1 MSSLNVGQVNAT
13 TVNATNTLNV
23 TNGIVLPSY
32 TTATRPASP
41 SAGQMIYNTT
51 TVDVE
56 VWTGSAWKP
65 FLGQGLRNW
74 TDATRPSSPQVG
86 DIGYNT
92 EQEIVEVY
100 DGKSVGITVGVE
112 DIVVVKG
119 SDVEV
124 VVVDEEEVVVVDEDE
139 VVVGICVIKLKL

>member
-74 TDATRPSSPQVG
+74 TDKLTF
-86 DIGYNT
+86 I
-92 EQEIVEVY
+92 
-100 DGKSVGITVGVE
+100 
-112 DIVVVKG
+112 
-119 SDVEV
+119 
-124 VVVDEEEVVVVDEDE
+124 
-139 VVVGICVIKLKL
+139 LKLATLDIIQNKKL